1 MAEETKS
8 EVVAPAAE
16 TQPAP
21 APLAPWVRLAGTRGI
36 GEVVARIRARLG
48 KVQR

>member
-1 MAEETKS
+1 MANET

-16 TQPAP
+16 TPP

-36 GEVVARIRARLG
+36 GEVVARVRARLG